1 MVSFTQ
7 KTNNLKGGNLLM
19 NRLNVRGGAGDIIKP
34 DVNARPQDNLYL
46 AVNSEWL
53 EKTEIPSDRSR
64 IASFDSIALNIEK
77 ELMQDFADFAEG
89 KKELPDIPNFK
100 KAVDLYKVAKN
111 FDKRN
116 AEGAEPIK
124 ADLAKITDLKDF
136 ADFSAKAG
144 EFYKEGF
151 SLPFVVDVD
160 ADMKNTKINVVQF
173 GGPSVFLP
181 DTTTYKTPAAAD
193 LLSVLE
199 KQSVNLLKMA
209 GVSEEDA
216 KKYVEGA
223 LSFDK
228 KLTKVVKSAE
238 EWADYPATYNPYK
251 IEDFEANFK
260 SLDMD
265 SFLTALFGQ
274 KPDRIIVAEPRF
286 LEHAEELLNQ
296 DNFDD
301 IKGWMVVKFI
311 NGVASYLSQDFRE
324 AAFPFSQA
332 LSGQPELSSG
342 IKQAF
347 RLADGLM
354 SEVVGVYYGRTY
366 FGEKAK
372 ADVEDMIHKMIDVYE
387 QRITDNEWLSEDTKK
402 KAIVKLRALIL
413 KIGYPDKIEEIYDRI
428 QVDPSES
435 LYEIES
441 KAAIESVKYRLEKLN
456 KPVDRTVWLMPGDL
470 VNACYDPQRN
480 DITFPAAILQKPFYD
495 VDQDRAENYG
505 GIGTVIAHEISHAF
519 DNNGAQFDEFGNM
532 NNWWTDADF
541 AEFKKRTQA
550 EIDLFNGIEYGPV
563 TLNGKQIVSE
573 NIADQGGLTAAVEA
587 NKGEG
592 GDMKKLFENF
602 ARIWA
607 NKQLPAS
614 IKTQVA
620 VDVHAPGPERANV
633 QSQCQEEFYKAF
645 DVKPEDGMWLDPEKR
660 VVIW

>member
-1 MVSFTQ
+1 
-7 KTNNLKGGNLLM
+7 M
-19 NRLNVRGGAGDIIKP
+19 NRLDVRGGAGDIVKP

-46 AVNSEWL
+46 AVNSEWI
-53 EKTEIPSDRSR
+53 ENTEIPSDRSR
-64 IASFDSIALNIEK
+64 IASFDKIALNIEK
-77 ELMQDFADFAEG
+77 ELMQDFADFADG
-89 KKELPDIPNFK
+89 KKDLPDIPNFK
-100 KAVDLYKVAKN
+100 KAVDAYKVARD

-124 ADLAKITDLKDF
+124 ADLAKITGLKNLAELSDK
-136 ADFSAKAG
+136 FS
-144 EFYKEGF
+144 EFYREGF
-151 SLPFVVDVD
+151 SLPISLSVD
-160 ADMKNTKINVVQF
+160 ADMKNTKVNVAQF
-173 GGPSVFLP
+173 SGPGVFLP

-193 LLSVLE
+193 LLAVLE
-199 KQSVNLLKMA
+199 KQSVNLLQMA
-209 GVSEEDA
+209 GLSEADA
-216 KKYVEGA
+216 KAYVAGA
-223 LSFDK
+223 LKFDK
-228 KLTKVVKSAE
+228 KLTEVVKSTE

-251 IEDFEANFK
+251 IADFEASFK
-260 SLDMD
+260 SLDID
-265 SFLTALFGQ
+265 AFLTDLFTN
-274 KPDRIIVAEPRF
+274 KPDRIIVQEPRF
-286 LEHAEELLNQ
+286 LEHAEELINE
-296 DNFDD
+296 DNFDE

-311 NGVASYLSQDFRE
+311 NGVAAYLSQDFRE

-332 LSGQPELSSG
+332 LYGQPELSSG
-342 IKQAF
+342 LKQAY

-387 QRITDNEWLSEDTKK
+387 QRINDNSWLSEATKK

-428 QVDPSES
+428 EVDPAAS
-435 LYEIES
+435 LYDIES
-441 KAAIESVKYRLEKLN
+441 KAAIEGIKYNLEKLTQ
-456 KPVDRTVWLMPGDL
+456 PVDRTVWLMPGNL

-480 DITFPAAILQKPFYD
+480 DITFPAAILQKPFYG

-519 DNNGAQFDEFGNM
+519 DNNGAQFDEFGNLT
-532 NNWWTDADF
+532 NWWTEKDF
-541 AEFKKRTQA
+541 AEFKKRTQD
-550 EIDLFNGIEYGPV
+550 EIDLFDGIEYGPV

-587 NKGEG
+587 NKGED

-620 VDVHAPGPERANV
+620 IDVHAPGPERANV